1 MDKSNTLKA
10 FNTLFFL
17 FLDDIIGIFPEKTD
31 LVVSKT
37 SFETIKRLN
46 VSAIVK
52 AWFYFVYTPYKDKI
66 MEGDISFF
74 IDKDYNEDLSL
85 LSNSRD
91 IMAVIDNIRGPI
103 REMSE
108 ANKAHSLNY
117 MQKLSQLSEMYM
129 GFAGV

>member
-46 VSAIVK
+46 VSAIAK

-66 MEGDISFF
+66 IGGDISFF

-117 MQKLSQLSEMYM
+117 MQKLSQLSEIYM
-129 GFAGV
+129 GMTAV